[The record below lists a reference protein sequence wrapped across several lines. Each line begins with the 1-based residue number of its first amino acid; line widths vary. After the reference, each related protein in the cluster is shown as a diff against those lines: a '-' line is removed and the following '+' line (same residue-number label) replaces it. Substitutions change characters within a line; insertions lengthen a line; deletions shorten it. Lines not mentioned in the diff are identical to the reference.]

1 MFHFIAALDE
11 RRWPSGDYSILM
23 SKYGCPDP
31 DINDWKHG
39 YVNIS
44 FGKDIKLE
52 GVDNLMGPFSRRNFQ
67 LTFCT
72 MIPDE
77 NDWIRDVTADWPHGN
92 FSVFEGH
99 SCCPDGKR
107 GMQFIS
113 KLLAYIL
120 QAFFLWDIGKQCR
133 PRSDAADRGV

>member
-1 MFHFIAALDE
+1 
-11 RRWPSGDYSILM
+11 M

-77 NDWIRDVTADWPHGN
+77 NDWIRTSQLIGRMET
-92 FSVFEGH
+92 SVYLKDTVVVQMVSEE
-99 SCCPDGKR
+99 CN
-107 GMQFIS
+107 
-113 KLLAYIL
+113 LLANY
-120 QAFFLWDIGKQCR
+120 
-133 PRSDAADRGV
+133 